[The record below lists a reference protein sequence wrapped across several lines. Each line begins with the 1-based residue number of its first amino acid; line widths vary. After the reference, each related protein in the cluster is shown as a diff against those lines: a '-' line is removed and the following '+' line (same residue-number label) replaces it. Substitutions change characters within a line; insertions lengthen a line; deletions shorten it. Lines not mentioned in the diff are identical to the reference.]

1 MSEMFPAGHSG
12 LTVLETAHRY
22 GARLAVAGLLFL
34 STSAVF
40 AHDVGRGPRG
50 LLAGAGELGTL
61 CLTALETLFDPVH
74 YAFHA
79 IFAAG
84 LLYAAY
90 DRLRAWR
97 VLRGTVALL
106 EARSPAPGDV
116 FWQAAADAQVDPR
129 RVRIVDGLANPALTA
144 GVFRPRIY
152 LAAALG
158 SSLTAEQLAAVL
170 AHEGAHVARRDPL
183 RLSVLRFLA
192 CTLFWLPALRRLT
205 DDLADEAE
213 VRADDCAAR
222 GRPLVLAQAIL
233 AVARGAKAGESE
245 PAVPAFHHNALLER
259 RIRRLAGAPGRAG
272 SRLTPRSV
280 AWALGVLALA
290 WASGLAAAQPAA
302 SIRADHAPRCTG
314 R

>member
-1 MSEMFPAGHSG
+1 MKETPRAGHPG
-12 LTVLETAHRY
+12 ATILETTHRY
-22 GARLAVAGLLFL
+22 VAGLAVAGLLLL
-34 STSAVF
+34 SMSAVF
-40 AHDVGRGPRG
+40 AHDVSRGPRG

-79 IFAAG
+79 IFAVG

-90 DRLRAWR
+90 DRVRAWR
-97 VLRGTVALL
+97 VLRRTVALL

-116 FWQAAADAQVDPR
+116 FWQAAADANVDPR
-129 RVRIVDGLANPALTA
+129 RVRIVAGLANPALTA
-144 GVFRPRIY
+144 GAFRPRIY

-158 SSLTAEQLAAVL
+158 ARLTAEQLAAVL

-222 GRPLVLAQAIL
+222 GRPLALAQAIL
-233 AVARGAKAGESE
+233 AVAGAADDET
-245 PAVPAFHHNALLER
+245 AAAAPAFHHNALLER

-272 SRLTPRSV
+272 SRVTRRSV
-280 AWALGVLALA
+280 AWALGVLAIA
-290 WASGLAAAQPAA
+290 WASGLAAAQPTSPIGSAHAA
-302 SIRADHAPRCTG
+302 RCAG